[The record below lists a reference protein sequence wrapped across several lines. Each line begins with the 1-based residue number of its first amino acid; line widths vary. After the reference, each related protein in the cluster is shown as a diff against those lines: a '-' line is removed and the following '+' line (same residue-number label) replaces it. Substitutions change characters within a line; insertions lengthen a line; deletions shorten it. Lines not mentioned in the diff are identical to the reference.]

1 MLCTIFKVYKIQ
13 TLYFIR
19 FQNGGKKAILA
30 IIAHTCPMH
39 GDDTN
44 FPTETRLFSHS
55 KRIGFDPKIS
65 LKRIGIVGG
74 GGIFG
79 EIPNENLSCVIH
91 ISK

>member
-13 TLYFIR
+13 PLFEIKSQPYFMR

-30 IIAHTCPMH
+30 IIAHACPMH

-44 FPTETRLFSHS
+44 FPTETRLFSNS
-55 KRIGFDPKIS
+55 K
-65 LKRIGIVGG
+65 
-74 GGIFG
+74 
-79 EIPNENLSCVIH
+79 NLSCVIH